1 MAGERD
7 VDRLEAQAAA
17 YRAEIASLRAD
28 LARSRTEDHRL
39 ERSQRALI
47 RQLRRDVGAGADEL
61 EEVAAHLAAA
71 ELELI
76 DLRAVRDALTPPILI
91 QRPGM
96 TLATEFVPEAQQ
108 VGGDFFFVGDGP
120 EESVVVVIGDA
131 VGKGSMAARRAA
143 FTRTAFAAVSGFSDE
158 PCQLLEWVNVAL
170 VERSS
175 EGEQFVTA
183 ACVTF
188 QPEQRVLRWAYAG
201 HPPALQ
207 LFSGEEL
214 DGARAGLPLGVAAEL
229 GVGPTSGRLDRD
241 EGVLMFTD
249 GLIEARGTDD
259 RFGIERVVATIRAH
273 PELAPSELLAELS
286 REASEFAG
294 GHLDDDLCLVALR
307 SD

>member
-7 VDRLEAQAAA
+7 VDRLQAQAAA
-17 YRAEIASLRAD
+17 YRAEIAALRAD
-28 LARSRTEDHRL
+28 LADDRRL

-47 RQLRRDVGAGADEL
+47 RQLRRDVGAGAHDL

-76 DLRAVRDALTPPILI
+76 DLRAVRDALTPPTLV

-96 TLATEFVPEAQQ
+96 TLATEFVPESQQ

-120 EESVVVVIGDA
+120 GDAVVVVIGDV
-131 VGKGSMAARRAA
+131 VGKGPAAARSAA

-158 PCQLLEWVNVAL
+158 PCRLLEWVNVAL
-170 VERSS
+170 VERAG

-188 QPEQRVLRWAYAG
+188 QPEQHVLRWAYAG

-207 LFSGEEL
+207 LTSGEEL
-214 DGARAGLPLGVAAEL
+214 SGARAGLPLGVSTEL
-229 GVGPTSGRLDRD
+229 GVGPTDGRLEPA

-249 GLIEARGTDD
+249 GLIEARGPAD
-259 RFGIERVVATIRAH
+259 RFGVERVQAAIRAH
-273 PELAPSELLAELS
+273 ADLAPAELLAELS
-286 REASEFAG
+286 REASEFSG